1 MIRDKISPFKQ
12 KDIVL
17 AYIAKWRPSKNHLFL
32 LKLLLK
38 LPERFKLILG
48 GPIVKGGPYF
58 DRDNRILN
66 YAKEFIR
73 RNSLEDRVLILDDF
87 VDNIYEIMAASD
99 VYLMPTKEEALG
111 TPLLEAIGIGK
122 PVVANN
128 LRVWSE
134 LAKKFHSLFLV
145 PLYEREWVKSIYQ
158 AIRVSEEVLYSLS
171 QKVLKLAS
179 TEIIDKKYYF
189 IFRSLK
195 EGMGGKEIIS
205 IIQ

>member
-38 LPERFKLILG
+38 LPERFKVILG

-66 YAKEFIR
+66 YAKEFIKN
-73 RNSLEDRVLILDDF
+73 NSLEDRVLLLDKF
-87 VDNIYEIMAASD
+87 VENINDYIATSD

-111 TPLLEAIGIGK
+111 TPLLEAIAVGR
-122 PVVANN
+122 PVIANN
-128 LRVWSE
+128 LVEVWRE
-134 LAKKFHSLFLV
+134 LAQEIPSLFLI
-145 PLYEREWVKSIYQ
+145 PLDEKAWIESIYNAL
-158 AIRVSEEVLYSLS
+158 AIEQEILRSSS
-171 QKVLKLAS
+171 KKVLNS
-179 TEIIDKKYYF
+179 FSSEVIDEKYYC
-189 IFRSLK
+189 ILEGLK
-195 EGMGGKEIIS
+195 MGKGYKEILS
-205 IIQ
+205 SV